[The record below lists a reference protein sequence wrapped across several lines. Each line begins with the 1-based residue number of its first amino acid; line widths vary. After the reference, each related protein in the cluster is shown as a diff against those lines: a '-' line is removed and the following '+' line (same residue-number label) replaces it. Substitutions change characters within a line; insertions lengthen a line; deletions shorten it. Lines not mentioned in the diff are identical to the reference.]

1 MHWLVNLKMT
11 HHRIKASVSRQGG
24 LMKVTVDRSKCE
36 GYGKCVEVASKVFK
50 LDEKFIS
57 VVIDPK
63 GDTDQRILLAAKVC
77 PTKAIILE
85 EEESGKRIFP

>member
-1 MHWLVNLKMT
+1 
-11 HHRIKASVSRQGG
+11 
-24 LMKVTVDRSKCE
+24 MKVTVERAKCE
-36 GYGKCVEVASKVFK
+36 GYGKCVEAATKVFK

-63 GDTDQRILLAAKVC
+63 GDTDQKILLAAKIC

-85 EEESGKRIFP
+85 EEGTGKRIFPVP

>member
-1 MHWLVNLKMT
+1 
-11 HHRIKASVSRQGG
+11 
-24 LMKVTVDRSKCE
+24 MKVTVDRLKCE
-36 GYGKCVEVASKVFK
+36 GYGKCVEAAPKVFK

-63 GDTDQRILLAAKVC
+63 GDSDQKILLAAKIC

-85 EEESGKRIFP
+85 EEESGKRIFPIP